1 MDNRRLCE
9 NKEVFIKNLRAINK
23 RAEVEPDIV
32 DLVEAYA
39 RLRLDQDNKLRF
51 YDNKIKIDNKELEQF
66 LDKNR
71 HVDHRVLN
79 FLASYFL
86 EMKKGG

>member
-1 MDNRRLCE
+1 MDDRRLCE
-9 NKEVFIKNLRAINK
+9 NKDVFINNLRAINE

-39 RLRLDQDNKLRF
+39 RLRLDQDNELRF
-51 YDNKIKIDNKELEQF
+51 YDNKIRTNDKELEQF

-71 HVDHRVLN
+71 HVD
-79 FLASYFL
+79 
-86 EMKKGG
+86 